1 MKTSRESSARDTGVR
16 IGAAWRR
23 MGAALALS
31 VAAMGAP
38 ALAQLNALPE
48 GLPKALQIG
57 AAEEQQ
63 IAEYVKANSAKLTDT
78 DVKAMEKDRTALVG
92 PLGQNGVSTAF
103 RIAYEAKVS
112 PLLTEMLKSQNEA
125 VVLNAVIIAGELAT
139 DRSAGLIGT
148 ASGHAMESVRTQA
161 ACAARRTFE
170 AMQAS
175 PIAISPVAA
184 GGLATL
190 VGQRLTKE
198 ASAYT
203 VDAWVKAGFAGASVT
218 KNETPQL
225 RLQALAAIK
234 AGLAGRADLGGDA
247 PLDPVVM
254 QATLRAC
261 VELRN
266 QVAGVNNA
274 PALTS
279 AGAKDAAALA
289 GHVMAHAGRV
299 TAKGGFAKTGEG
311 EKGTREAY
319 AQLLNSAEMVVVAAS
334 GVVNPGAPVQQRK
347 IGDALKA
354 GTAKD
359 DASVVTNCREFV
371 GRDGLLNKAPW
382 DFKGQFKSP

>member
-1 MKTSRESSARDTGVR
+1 MKTSLESSARDTGAR

-23 MGAALALS
+23 MGAALVLG
-31 VAAMGAP
+31 VATFGTP

-57 AAEEQQ
+57 PAEEQQ
-63 IAEYVKANSAKLTDT
+63 ITDYVKANSAKLADA
-78 DVKAMEKDRTALVG
+78 DVKAIEKDRTALVA
-92 PLGQNGVSTAF
+92 PLGQAGVSTAF

-112 PLLTEMLKSQNEA
+112 PLLVDLLKSPNEA

-139 DRSAGLIGT
+139 DRSAGLVGT
-148 ASGHAMESVRTQA
+148 ASAHSLESVRTQA

-175 PIAISPVAA
+175 PVAISPVAA

-218 KNETPQL
+218 KTETPQL
-225 RLQALAAIK
+225 RVQAVAAIK
-234 AGLAGRADLGGDA
+234 TGLAGRTDLGGDVA
-247 PLDPVVM
+247 MDPIVWR
-254 QATLRAC
+254 ATLRAC
-261 VELRN
+261 VEMRN
-266 QVAGVNNA
+266 QVAGVHNV
-274 PALTS
+274 PALTV

-289 GHVMAHAGRV
+289 GHVIAHVGRV
-299 TAKGGFAKTGEG
+299 TAKGGFSKAGEG
-311 EKGTREAY
+311 ESGVREDY

-334 GVVNPGAPVQQRK
+334 GVVNPGAPVPQRK
-347 IGDALKA
+347 IGDPLKA

-359 DASVVTNCREFV
+359 DATVVTNCREFV
-371 GRDGLLNKAPW
+371 GGDGMLNKAPW